1 MKKKHSHSSLY
12 IGLISGTSMDS
23 IDAAIVDIDNR
34 NSKIIG
40 TLSKR
45 YPDTL
50 RDNLLRASR
59 YWKDTNID
67 QLGQLDRWVGELFRD
82 AALELMEKYDIS
94 SHNVI
99 AIGSHGQTIRHQ
111 PNSDKPFTM
120 QIGDPNII
128 SSGTKITTVAD
139 FRRRDIAV
147 GGEGAPLTPM
157 FHHLLFH
164 SDNARRIVIN
174 IGGITNLTI
183 LNKNI
188 DETIGFDTG
197 PGNTL
202 IDAWTKK
209 NINQPYDDEGK
220 WASQGTSNTKL
231 LATMLSD
238 QYFNNYY
245 PKSTGFEYFNMNWLE
260 KHLTNKKINPI
271 DIQRTLVCLTA
282 ESIKKAIKEFQ
293 ISVDEA
299 IFCGGGVKNNLLMNE
314 IKSRFKGIKI
324 TTTSDYGI
332 DIDFLEAAA
341 FAHLAKTTLSKKTG
355 NIISVTGAKKKE
367 ILGGIYLAGNH

>member
-1 MKKKHSHSSLY
+1 MRKIQSHGPLY

-23 IDAAIVDIDNR
+23 IDAAIVEIDNR
-34 NSKIIG
+34 SAKIIG
-40 TLSKR
+40 TLNKS

-50 RDNLLRASR
+50 RDQLTRASH

-82 AALELMEKYDIS
+82 AALDLMKKYEIS

-111 PNSDKPFTM
+111 PQSEKPFTM

-128 SSGTKITTVAD
+128 SSGTNITTVAD
-139 FRRRDIAV
+139 FRRRDIAA

-164 SDNARRIVIN
+164 SDTARRIVVN

-188 DETIGFDTG
+188 DKIIGFDTG

-202 IDAWTKK
+202 IDAWVKK
-209 NINQPYDDEGK
+209 NLNQPYDDKGK
-220 WASQGTSNTKL
+220 WASQGICNTKL
-231 LATMLSD
+231 LTTMLSD
-238 QYFNNYY
+238 HYFKNCY

-260 KHLTNKKINPI
+260 KFLNNQKVNSVDT
-271 DIQRTLVCLTA
+271 QRTLVCLTA
-282 ESIKKAIKEFQ
+282 ESIKKAIKEFHVN
-293 ISVDEA
+293 VDEA
-299 IFCGGGVKNNLLMNE
+299 IFCGGGVKNTLLMTE
-314 IKSRFKGIKI
+314 IRARLEGIKI
-324 TTTSDYGI
+324 KTTSDYGI
-332 DIDFLEAAA
+332 NVDFVEAAA
-341 FAHLAKTTLSKKTG
+341 FAYLAKNTLSRDTG
-355 NIISVTGAKKKE
+355 NIISVTGANKKE